1 MDKRLQPYSLTSLFI
16 LLIVGLLLSACQ
28 TYSKPEAPSDLSEA
42 SQLLLPA
49 ETSVESGRELYRT
62 NCAFCHGNE
71 GDHRA
76 ESLKDS
82 VIFMDDAALAEIILN
97 GLPEQG
103 MPVLKKLTN
112 EQIAD
117 LVALIRSWSSQ

>member
-1 MDKRLQPYSLTSLFI
+1 MNKRRQPYIFI
-16 LLIVGLLLSACQ
+16 NLLILMIVSLLLSACQ
-28 TYSKPEAPSDLSEA
+28 TYSKPEVPSDLSEA
-42 SQLLLPA
+42 SQLLLPTA
-49 ETSVESGRELYRT
+49 KSVESGRELYRT

-76 ESLKDS
+76 ETLKDS
-82 VIFMDDAALAEIILN
+82 VFFMDDAALAEIILN

-112 EQIAD
+112 DQIAD